1 MESSTLYERAFAA
14 STLNSQKSRTDHDNA
29 RGPTKWGRPLSSA
42 AVGGVLW
49 QMPQHPTAVKA
60 EERRR
65 QAMRALTA
73 VVPGG
78 RAPRQSGQRHRG
90 RTKWGRPLSS
100 AAVGGVLWRTPQ
112 HPTAV
117 K

>member
-14 STLNSQKSRTDHDNA
+14 STLNSQKLRTDHDNA

-49 QMPQHPTAVKA
+49 QTPQHPTAVKA

-78 RAPRQSGQRHRG
+78 RAPG
-90 RTKWGRPLSS
+90 
-100 AAVGGVLWRTPQ
+100 
-112 HPTAV
+112 
-117 K
+117 